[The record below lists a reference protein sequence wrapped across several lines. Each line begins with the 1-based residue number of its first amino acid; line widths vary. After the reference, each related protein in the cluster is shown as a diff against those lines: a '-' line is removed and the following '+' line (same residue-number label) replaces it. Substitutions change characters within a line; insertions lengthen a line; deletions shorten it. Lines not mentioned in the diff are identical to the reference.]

1 MLLPRGTHLRV
12 HRGICKFSRCHQSS
26 AGDTM
31 EVSVQTGLHVGRGLP
46 PVHRGWIAH
55 GSEPVSTSQCDCE
68 SMLKTKKQ
76 FQGHAAMLSGE
87 AATEA
92 IGATDQRSGIP
103 GNSWTS
109 GARKGTQRGR
119 THKPAHCPTSC
130 KVDSPQPG
138 PSPAWGGGTGQEGEV
153 PGASR
158 DSSCIIFTSPHPFCR
173 WEIESRSCSESG
185 FKPRSVGFLLPSRE
199 GWTGRSSEECILG
212 TSPPPNS
219 LGLRP

>member
-1 MLLPRGTHLRV
+1 M
-12 HRGICKFSRCHQSS
+12 
-26 AGDTM
+26 
-31 EVSVQTGLHVGRGLP
+31 QTGLHVGRGLP
-46 PVHRGWIAH
+46 PVQKGWIAH

-76 FQGHAAMLSGE
+76 VQGHTAMLSGE
-87 AATEA
+87 AATET

-173 WEIESRSCSESG
+173 WEIESHSCSESG

-199 GWTGRSSEECILG
+199 GWTGRPSAVKCSAPELYPHRQALW
-212 TSPPPNS
+212 TALLPS
-219 LGLRP
+219 LGSQGRQGQRWSTEPSWMCTGTFP